1 MERQAAGGKDRFV
14 GAVLKAHA
22 GRAATSGGIGTSVTI
37 DELEG
42 CFDSLETTETTGKI
56 KLDELVKTNSTLTS
70 SIAELAAKNTRLFKE
85 VSSLSQE
92 VNKYKKRGQEING

>member
-56 KLDELVKTNSTLTS
+56 KLDELVKTKSTLTS
-70 SIAELAAKNTRLFKE
+70 SIAELAAENTRLFKE